1 MWHSSQTKYPV
12 PSLNTKRYAKTRL
25 NINWITRVETGKG
38 KSNLAA
44 AILVSDPT
52 APQRKKTS
60 YRACRKW
67 KSGTLHKSK
76 YSSSSVICSTRV
88 RVVWITRESVPTRRK
103 GHAEATHKNCPSYSK
118 YRPVSQYILCHTTR
132 DCVTSLLRVRWTMTG
147 CLLALRP
154 CHPVVL
160 TIVATEQR
168 TVLRNWLDLTGIRT
182 IDYCKTARQTGYK
195 TRPGVVR

>member
-1 MWHSSQTKYPV
+1 MS
-12 PSLNTKRYAKTRL
+12 KRG
-25 NINWITRVETGKG
+25 RVR
-38 KSNLAA
+38 
-44 AILVSDPT
+44 AILQLQYSFQIPLHPNERKHLTVRAENENRELYTKANT
-52 APQRKKTS
+52 AVPR
-60 YRACRKW
+60 
-67 KSGTLHKSK
+67 
-76 YSSSSVICSTRV
+76 SSAVQGFGWSELPGNPYQQEV
-88 RVVWITRESVPTRRK
+88 R

-118 YRPVSQYILCHTTR
+118 YRPLSQYILCHTTR

-147 CLLALRP
+147 CLFALRP